1 MAIHQITVAKIEE
14 SEISMR
20 KIEVTITYK
29 YEIEVNDNNDIV
41 KEYED
46 DKELINDLASYHFS
60 PLLPVVG
67 VGSVIIKDIELIEIV
82 SINAL

>member
-60 PLLPVVG
+60 LLLPVVG